1 MFLRRFHPMNV
12 SGVGAGRVIGNALKG
27 LAIKPYPKELEEQLT
42 LRNGERVLLRPIRP
56 EDEAA
61 HQEFFTHLGKYDVY
75 FRFFGFVKGF
85 SHAEMMR
92 YTQIDYENEMAF
104 VAIGETG
111 ETKGRT
117 LGVARA
123 VGIAKTNDAEFA
135 VVVRSDFKGMGLGYG
150 LLGKIIRYSKERGWT
165 GLSGQVLTE
174 NGQMLEL
181 ARDLGFKPV
190 GRPERGVT
198 NLYLDLNA
206 ENAK

>member
-1 MFLRRFHPMNV
+1 M
-12 SGVGAGRVIGNALKG
+12 KG
-27 LAIKPYPKELEEQLT
+27 LTIKPYPKDLEEQLT
-42 LRNGERVLLRPIRP
+42 LHNGETVLLRPIRP

-61 HQEFFTHLGKYDVY
+61 HQEFFQHLSKHDVY

-85 SHAEMMR
+85 SHPEMMR
-92 YTQIDYENEMAF
+92 YTKIDYENEMAF

-135 VVVRSDFKGMGLGYG
+135 IVVRSDFKGLGLGYG
-150 LLGKIIRYSKERGWT
+150 LLEKIIRYSKARGWA
-165 GLSGQVLTE
+165 GLSGQVLTG

-190 GRPERGVT
+190 GRPEHGVT
-198 NLYLDLNA
+198 NLYLKLGA
-206 ENAK
+206 ENTP